1 MRHPRELAFR
11 FPLPDAPDQTQKKL
25 LSNRPAPN
33 VEEPAATALLL
44 RNARRVEPALELLE
58 TRFFIG
64 ASPHSS
70 EFTRREEIT
79 WRGGHPAI
87 GDSDHTSP
95 IQPSSGSASTRRACE
110 HVH

>member
-58 TRFFIG
+58 TRFFILLLF
-64 ASPHSS
+64 AL
-70 EFTRREEIT
+70 
-79 WRGGHPAI
+79 
-87 GDSDHTSP
+87 
-95 IQPSSGSASTRRACE
+95 SAVAVVFLSRSANGERK
-110 HVH
+110 